1 MISSDVYEEVY
12 EVLGYMDKTTV
23 MKIPEEILVKIKE
36 NRNSN
41 FKTKINKENIFD
53 EQNISKEAVDL
64 LCWLDY
70 TYWMDDDSK
79 SKIDKINKE
88 IQDIN
93 EKEKR
98 EKYNP
103 DNIFK
108 NRKIEKTNNL
118 PIEIEKINFW
128 KKIIQYVQKFFNKWK
143 HKLMQV
149 ATIIVNIYISYQE
162 E

>member
-79 SKIDKINKE
+79 YKIDKINKE